1 MPVMITKENQEDIIE
16 YISDASNM
24 KGHADKVYL
33 PESYSEL
40 QFAIKECYANDIPVC
55 ISASRT
61 GLTGAC
67 VPLSGSLI
75 SVQRMNR
82 IINIDEVR
90 KIVTVEPAVTLAELD
105 DALSEKGFF
114 YPPNPTE
121 RDSSIGGNVNTN
133 ASGSR
138 TFKYGPTRD
147 YVQSLKIILADGT
160 ELQIDR
166 GQYLT
171 KDGILEIKSKD
182 DQTLFSLPIVD
193 IDMPKIKNASGYYLK
208 DETDA
213 IDLFI
218 GSEGTLGVV
227 AEIGLKFIDQPEKL
241 LGGIVWFDDFEKM
254 LDFAD
259 ELRSISQRRN
269 QINYREID
277 KICAR
282 ITEYFDHNSLIW
294 LKENDSRIPNDAI
307 AALWFEQEYLEIHED
322 NILNDWLRFIGKYTN
337 LSDETRIALNREEHN
352 KLRDFRHALPLKVF
366 ERMRENKQLKIST
379 DSAVP
384 EEHFNDFCRYIHQ
397 QSAASGF
404 HYVVYGHIANCH
416 LHANFFVTTPS
427 DRDRALEIYDK
438 LIDKA
443 LEYGGTVS
451 AEHGIGKLKKKY
463 LLQMY
468 GKEKLEYMKSIK
480 RILDPK
486 NILGQSTMFD

>member
-1 MPVMITKENQEDIIE
+1 
-16 YISDASNM
+16 
-24 KGHADKVYL
+24 
-33 PESYSEL
+33 
-40 QFAIKECYANDIPVC
+40 
-55 ISASRT
+55 
-61 GLTGAC
+61 
-67 VPLSGSLI
+67 
-75 SVQRMNR
+75 
-82 IINIDEVR
+82 
-90 KIVTVEPAVTLAELD
+90 
-105 DALSEKGFF
+105 
-114 YPPNPTE
+114 
-121 RDSSIGGNVNTN
+121 
-133 ASGSR
+133 
-138 TFKYGPTRD
+138 
-147 YVQSLKIILADGT
+147 IILADGT
-160 ELQIDR
+160 DLQIER
-166 GQYLT
+166 GQFLT
-171 KDGILEIKSKD
+171 KDGLLEINSKD
-182 DQTLFSLPIVD
+182 YQTQISIPIVD
-193 IDMPKIKNASGYYLK
+193 IHMPKIKNASGYYLK

-227 AEIGLKFIDQPEKL
+227 AEIGLRIIDQPEKL
-241 LGGIVWFDDFEKM
+241 LGGIVWFDDFERM
-254 LDFAD
+254 LDFAG
-259 ELRSISQRRN
+259 ELRTVSQSRN
-269 QINYREID
+269 RINYKEVD

-294 LKENDSRIPNDAI
+294 LKEDDSRIPDKAI
-307 AALWFEQEYLEIHED
+307 AALWFEQEYSEIHED
-322 NILNDWLRFIGKYTN
+322 SILNDWLQFIEKYTN
-337 LSDETRIALNREEHN
+337 LSDDTRIALNREEHN

-384 EEHFNDFCRYIHQ
+384 EEHFNDFCRFIHR
-397 QSAASGF
+397 QSAESGF

-480 RILDPK
+480 RILDPN